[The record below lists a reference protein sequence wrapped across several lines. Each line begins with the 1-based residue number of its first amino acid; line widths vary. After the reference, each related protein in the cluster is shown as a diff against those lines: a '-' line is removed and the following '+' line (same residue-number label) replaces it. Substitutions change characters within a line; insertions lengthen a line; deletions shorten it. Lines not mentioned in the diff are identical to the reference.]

1 MKSTCL
7 TICLSTLALAACA
20 VPTHEQPRDISAP
33 ADCPKDWTTL
43 SSLDDRVKQLSP
55 PLREERISLRDER
68 RIANDGNVEK
78 EVDRNPELKAKIDDF
93 NRRATQEYATSAYA
107 ILKDP
112 SPEMYSISQTHDAA
126 DRNIDIGLNQNMR
139 ILTDDWNRFWLWGFP
154 SMLSPT
160 PIMDTS
166 GQPR

>member
-7 TICLSTLALAACA
+7 TVCLSTLALTACA

-43 SSLDDRVKQLSP
+43 SSLDERVKQLSP
-55 PLREERISLRDER
+55 EMRQERCLLRDER
-68 RIANDGNVEK
+68 RIANAGDVEK
-78 EVDRNPELKAKIDDF
+78 NLDGHPELKSKIDDF
-93 NRRATQEYATSAYA
+93 NRRATQWYATSAYA

-112 SPEMYSISQTHDAA
+112 SPEMYSISQTHDGG
-126 DRNIDIGLNQNMR
+126 DRNNDLSLNQNMR
-139 ILTDDWNRFWLWGFP
+139 ILTDDWNRFWMWGFP

>member
-20 VPTHEQPRDISAP
+20 VLTHEQPRDISAP

-43 SSLDDRVKQLSP
+43 SSGDSRVKQLSVE
-55 PLREERISLRDER
+55 LREERGTLRDEIR
-68 RIANDGNVEK
+68 LATEK
-78 EVDRNPELKAKIDDF
+78 DLSKNPELKAKVDDF
-93 NRRATQEYATSAYA
+93 NRRATQWYATSAYA

-126 DRNIDIGLNQNMR
+126 DRNIDISTNQNLR

>member
-7 TICLSTLALAACA
+7 TVCLTTLALAACA
-20 VPTHEQPRDISAP
+20 VPTHEQPRDISGP

-43 SSLDDRVKQLSP
+43 WASDSRVKQLP
-55 PLREERISLRDER
+55 VELRQELSTLRDER
-68 RIANDGNVEK
+68 RLATEK
-78 EVDRNPELKAKIDDF
+78 DLDKNPELKAKVDDF
-93 NRRATQEYATSAYA
+93 NRRATQWYATSAYA

-112 SPEMYSISQTHDAA
+112 SPEMYSISQTQDAA
-126 DRNIDIGLNQNMR
+126 DRNNDISLNQNMR
-139 ILTDDWNRFWLWGFP
+139 ILTDDWNRFWMWGFP

-160 PIMDTS
+160 PIVDTS

>member
-43 SSLDDRVKQLSP
+43 STLDSRVKQLSP
-55 PLREERISLRDER
+55 SLREERNSLRDER
-68 RIANDGNVEK
+68 RVANAGDVEK
-78 EVDRNPELKAKIDDF
+78 ELDKNPELKAKVDDF
-93 NRRATQEYATSAYA
+93 NRRATQWYATSAYA

-126 DRNIDIGLNQNMR
+126 DRNIDISLNQNMR

>member
-7 TICLSTLALAACA
+7 TVCLSTLALTACA

-43 SSLDDRVKQLSP
+43 SSLDERVKQLSP
-55 PLREERISLRDER
+55 EMRQERCLLRDER
-68 RIANDGNVEK
+68 RTANAGDVEK
-78 EVDRNPELKAKIDDF
+78 NLDGHPELKSKIDDF
-93 NRRATQEYATSAYA
+93 NRRATQWYATSAYA

-112 SPEMYSISQTHDAA
+112 SPEMYSISQTHDGG
-126 DRNIDIGLNQNMR
+126 DRNNDFSLNQNMR
-139 ILTDDWNRFWLWGFP
+139 ILTDDWNRFWMWGFP